1 MTTST
6 SPRIR
11 LRRLIR
17 QAHRWLG
24 LLIGIQVLLWV
35 VGGVVMSALR
45 LEAVRGE
52 HLAARPAQVA
62 LDAHAP
68 LLPVGDVLKAHGDER
83 ITAVTLTTLLDQ
95 PVYRLETRTGPLLVH
110 ALDGRELSPLPEAA
124 ARALALADYA
134 GPGALRSVD
143 WVDTPAL
150 EYRGRDLPLWRAT
163 FDDERATT
171 LYISPATG
179 QVVARRNDLWRIFDF
194 VWMLHI
200 MDYEQRE
207 DFNHPLL
214 VTTAATALLFVLSGL
229 AMLFFSF
236 RPHRASKPP

>member
-1 MTTST
+1 M
-6 SPRIR
+6 RF
-11 LRRLIR
+11 RRFIR
-17 QAHRWLG
+17 QVHRWLG

-45 LEAVRGE
+45 LEEVRGE
-52 HLAARPAQVA
+52 HFATKPAAVA
-62 LDAHAP
+62 LDAQAP
-68 LLPVGDVLKAHGDER
+68 LLLIGDVLRSHRNA
-83 ITAVTLTTLLDQ
+83 TAVTLTTLLGQ
-95 PVYRLETRTGPLLVH
+95 PVYRVETRAGPLLAH
-110 ALDGRELSPLPEAA
+110 AVDGRKLSPLPQAT

-134 GPGALRSVD
+134 GPGALRTIE
-143 WVDTPAL
+143 WVDAPEL
-150 EYRGRDLPLWRAT
+150 EIRGRDLPLWRAR

-200 MDYEQRE
+200 MDYEERD

-214 VTTAATALLFVLSGL
+214 ITTASTALLFVLSGL
-229 AMLFFSF
+229 VMLFFSF
-236 RPHRASKPP
+236 RPRPH